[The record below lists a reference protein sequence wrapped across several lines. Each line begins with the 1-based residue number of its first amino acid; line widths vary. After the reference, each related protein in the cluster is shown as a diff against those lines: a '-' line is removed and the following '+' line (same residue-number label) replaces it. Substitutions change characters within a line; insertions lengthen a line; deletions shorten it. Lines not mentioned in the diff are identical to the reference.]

1 MIERMKRF
9 YKDDF
14 SKDYLTSLLPVFLM
28 LVCIY
33 IAQNMFFNI
42 SVSSSYV
49 ESKHN
54 VFEVSHNLPNAKNF
68 SGKLSDEEKIMIFDN
83 ADLALNVFMNVS
95 TNQSS
100 NNGSK

>member
-1 MIERMKRF
+1 MIESMKRF
-9 YKDDF
+9 YNADF

-33 IAQNMFFNI
+33 IAQNMFFNL

-54 VFEVSHNLPNAKNF
+54 VFEVSHNLPNAK
-68 SGKLSDEEKIMIFDN
+68 KLSSEEKRMIYDN
-83 ADLALNVFMNVS
+83 ADLALNAFMNVS